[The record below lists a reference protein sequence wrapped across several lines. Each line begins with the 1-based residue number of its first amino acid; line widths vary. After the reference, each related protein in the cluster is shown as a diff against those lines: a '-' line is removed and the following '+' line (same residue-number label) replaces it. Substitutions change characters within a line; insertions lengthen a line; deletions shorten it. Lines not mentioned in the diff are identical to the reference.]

1 MRRSKKVQIYT
12 SVSLLFMLLLAFG
25 HPVQAQVA
33 GTGFIP
39 DPPVSGGSIIFRED
53 FGVGCPPIHVPNVD
67 GESDWLLVDGNEI
80 YLFVVFNP
88 NVPCGVPPDG
98 PVVDFNLGILPA
110 GDYTLFRYTV
120 PTSVTF
126 PVNPDEFDP
135 VFEIG
140 FTVVAGPTAIPS
152 LNALGLGLL
161 AILLASVVGWR
172 VFSARS
178 VR

>member
-12 SVSLLFMLLLAFG
+12 SICLLFALLLAFSQS
-25 HPVQAQVA
+25 VQAQLPEIA
-33 GTGFIP
+33 FIP

-53 FGVGCPPIHVPNVD
+53 FAVGCPPIPFPNVD

-80 YLFVVFNP
+80 HLFVVFNP

-126 PVNPDEFDP
+126 PANPDEFDP

-140 FTVVAGPTAIPS
+140 FTVVVSPSAIPS
-152 LNALGLGLL
+152 LNTLGLGLL
-161 AILLASVVGWR
+161 VILLAGVAGWR

-178 VR
+178 VG